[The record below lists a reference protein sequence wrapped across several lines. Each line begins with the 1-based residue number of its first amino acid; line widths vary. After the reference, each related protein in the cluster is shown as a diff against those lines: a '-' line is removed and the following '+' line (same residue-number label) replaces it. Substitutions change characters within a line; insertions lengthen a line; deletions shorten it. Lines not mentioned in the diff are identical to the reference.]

1 MQMTIIIIISSL
13 VTRSAYASIVQT
25 TRPTR
30 IRVNSLNTIAI
41 DFDVTARALVAA
53 LRTGLS
59 LLLLVVVV
67 SIVVIGLRLVDNDR
81 STVLEVDAPGDLIL
95 VDILEEAL
103 GELGTDDCSAT
114 TSWYVSSLTTK

>member
-1 MQMTIIIIISSL
+1 MTIIIIIISSL

-59 LLLLVVVV
+59 LLLLLLVVV
-67 SIVVIGLRLVDNDR
+67 SIVVIGLRLVDNDG
-81 STVLEVDAPGDLIL
+81 STVSEVDEPGNFILI
-95 VDILEEAL
+95 DILEER
-103 GELGTDDCSAT
+103 SR
-114 TSWYVSSLTTK
+114 

>member
-1 MQMTIIIIISSL
+1 MTTIIIISSL

-41 DFDVTARALVAA
+41 DFDVTTRALIAA

-59 LLLLVVVV
+59 LLLLLLVVV
-67 SIVVIGLRLVDNDR
+67 SIVVIGLIRLVDNDR
-81 STVLEVDAPGDLIL
+81 STVSEVDEPGDLIL
-95 VDILEEAL
+95 IDILEEAL

>member
-1 MQMTIIIIISSL
+1 MTILIIISSL
-13 VTRSAYASIVQT
+13 VTRSAYASIVKT

-41 DFDVTARALVAA
+41 NFDITARALVAA

-59 LLLLVVVV
+59 LLLLVVV
-67 SIVVIGLRLVDNDR
+67 SIVIIGLIRLVDNDW
-81 STVLEVDAPGDLIL
+81 STVSEVDEPGDLVLI
-95 VDILEEAL
+95 DILEEAL